1 MASRGFPRAPSS
13 SPTRSRVEAT
23 APPPSPSSLAS
34 ASVPMGSSSP
44 SPSPP
49 PPPPPMIGRA
59 GNLTVFITPPS
70 PASTPRSSRPSE
82 SPRSDLSTPAS
93 RTAPAPPVSPSPQK
107 RASPPPSPVK
117 FSPPALPVKVFPS
130 PVQVPPAQYEKASA
144 GDKHDGSAFA
154 FFWDA
159 VARVQ
164 EGDAMGNKICSPVF
178 FLLLG
183 ISVLLPISWIWGF
196 LFFGIAAAH
205 ASLDEYVANWFGLD
219 QSKYQWALNDYYE
232 NTGKEVEC
240 GKAGKPKELLTTKV
254 QKV

>member
-1 MASRGFPRAPSS
+1 
-13 SPTRSRVEAT
+13 
-23 APPPSPSSLAS
+23 
-34 ASVPMGSSSP
+34 MGSTSSP
-44 SPSPP
+44 S

-82 SPRSDLSTPAS
+82 SPRPGSLSTPAPTP
-93 RTAPAPPVSPSPQK
+93 RTAASPSASPSP
-107 RASPPPSPVK
+107 SPPQKLATTPPTIPVK
-117 FSPPALPVKVFPS
+117 FSPPAAPVKVPPP
-130 PVQVPPAQYEKASA
+130 PVQVPPPQYEKVSA
-144 GDKHDGSAFA
+144 VGKHDGSAFG

-164 EGDAMGNKICSPVF
+164 E
-178 FLLLG
+178 
-183 ISVLLPISWIWGF
+183 
-196 LFFGIAAAH
+196 AH

-232 NTGKEVEC
+232 STGKEVEC
-240 GKAGKPKELLTTKV
+240 GKAGNPKELTASKV

>member
-1 MASRGFPRAPSS
+1 
-13 SPTRSRVEAT
+13 
-23 APPPSPSSLAS
+23 
-34 ASVPMGSSSP
+34 MGSTSSP
-44 SPSPP
+44 S

-82 SPRSDLSTPAS
+82 SPRSGFSTPATAP
-93 RTAPAPPVSPSPQK
+93 RTAASPSPPSPAPSPQQQ
-107 RASPPPSPVK
+107 RVASPPPTIPVK
-117 FSPPALPVKVFPS
+117 FSPPAAPVKVPPPP
-130 PVQVPPAQYEKASA
+130 PVQVPPPQYEKASA
-144 GDKHDGSAFA
+144 GGKHDGSAFG

-164 EGDAMGNKICSPVF
+164 E
-178 FLLLG
+178 
-183 ISVLLPISWIWGF
+183 
-196 LFFGIAAAH
+196 AH

-232 NTGKEVEC
+232 STGKEVEC
-240 GKAGKPKELLTTKV
+240 GKAGKPKELTTSKV